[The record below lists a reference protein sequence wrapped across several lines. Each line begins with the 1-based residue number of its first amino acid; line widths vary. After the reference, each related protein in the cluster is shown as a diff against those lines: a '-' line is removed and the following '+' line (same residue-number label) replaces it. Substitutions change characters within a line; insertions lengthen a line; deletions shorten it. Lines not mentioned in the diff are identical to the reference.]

1 MARGDSEWLCAAS
14 VLCIFFPDSSCS
26 VLEGMNRG
34 DIEIICYLY
43 VLIKGW
49 SLFAHREIEIIGTI
63 AVLLQIVVMENKKIF
78 DLLQMMFD

>member
-1 MARGDSEWLCAAS
+1 MTVSGCVLLLYCAF
-14 VLCIFFPDSSCS
+14 FFPDSSCS